1 MKKQISPKNRDSKNE
16 EIIQYA
22 LKSGGFL
29 FPTTNNEVDNYELIF
44 GSTDVIL
51 PEELQEPDFLFN
63 NSGKKLINDESR
75 ETIAMA
81 ARDGIH
87 AIPEHIQKRMKQE
100 REIARRNKKSNG

>member
-1 MKKQISPKNRDSKNE
+1 MKKQISQKNQESRNE
-16 EIIQYA
+16 RIIQQA
-22 LKSGGFL
+22 LKTGGFL
-29 FPTTNNEVDNYELIF
+29 FPTTINEVENYELNY

-63 NSGKKLINDESR
+63 NSGKKLINNESW

-81 ARDGIH
+81 ARDGID